1 MGKRAIRLFVLGLS
15 LLQLFTGLFAEKC
28 EKKFLRRLG
37 LTGHVHA
44 CWYFCKGFI
53 PKIGYES
60 DGTPCTKFFR
70 PGACK
75 YGDCVTDVPPDP
87 TLRKPSGPGGVSGRR
102 GSSEGGPNSKSVE
115 QPQSKS
121 TRKKVPPFKRQT
133 QKYRTTGGPTNVN
146 PPRRFG

>member
-28 EKKFLRRLG
+28 EKKFLRRL
-37 LTGHVHA
+37 
-44 CWYFCKGFI
+44 
-53 PKIGYES
+53 
-60 DGTPCTKFFR
+60 KFFR